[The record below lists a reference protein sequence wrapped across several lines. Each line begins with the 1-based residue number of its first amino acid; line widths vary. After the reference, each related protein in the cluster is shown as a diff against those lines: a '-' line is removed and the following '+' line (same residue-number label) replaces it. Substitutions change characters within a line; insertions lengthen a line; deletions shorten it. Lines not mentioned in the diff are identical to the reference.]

1 VKPSLTTP
9 FFRGVSEHVTD
20 CITSAWAQ
28 VSGRTL
34 RLSQPLTTA
43 LFPGARTENV
53 ATKAAHVRFTLTDE
67 AGRCY
72 GMALVFKR
80 YNTGCGAGLFRL
92 CDETRAASHR
102 KSGVE

>member
-1 VKPSLTTP
+1 
-9 FFRGVSEHVTD
+9 
-20 CITSAWAQ
+20 